1 MRIGHS
7 TDIHRLE
14 AGNKL
19 LIGGVNIQHYLG
31 SVGHSD
37 GDCLL
42 HTVCESLMGALALG
56 DLGKLFPDTS
66 EEFKGISSSLL
77 VKKVMSKV
85 KKQGYKV
92 INIDSTV
99 FLEEP
104 KLSQYIMEMR
114 ANIANLLDIEISQ
127 VSVKATT
134 SEKVGIVGRKEAI
147 MTESIV
153 LLEKGLIKL

>member
-1 MRIGHS
+1 MIRIGHS

-14 AGNKL
+14 ENNRL
-19 LIGGVNIQHYLG
+19 IIGGVSIPSILG

-42 HTVCESLMGALALG
+42 HTVCEALIGALALG

-66 EEFKGISSSLL
+66 EEFRGINSSLL
-77 VKKVMSKV
+77 VKKVMKEV
-85 KKQGYKV
+85 KRLGYKV
-92 INIDSTV
+92 VNIDSTV

-104 KLSQYIMEMR
+104 RLSVYKDKMR
-114 ANIANLLDIEISQ
+114 QNIANLLEIDISQ

-134 SEKVGIVGRKEAI
+134 GEKVGIIGRKEAI
-147 MTESIV
+147 MTESVV
-153 LLEKGLIKL
+153 LVEKV

>member
-1 MRIGHS
+1 MRIGMS

-14 AGNKL
+14 TGNQL
-19 LIGGVNIQHYLG
+19 IIGGVKIPFHLG

-42 HTVCESLMGALALG
+42 HTVCESLIGALSLG

-66 EEFKGISSSLL
+66 EEFKGIDSSLL
-77 VKKVMSKV
+77 VLQVMKKVKAM
-85 KKQGYKV
+85 GYRV
-92 INIDSTV
+92 VNIDSTV

-104 KLSQYIMEMR
+104 KLSSYIMDMR
-114 ANIANLLDIEISQ
+114 CNIAKLLEVELDC

-134 SEKVGIVGRKEAI
+134 SEKVGMVGRQEAI
-147 MTESIV
+147 MTQSVV
-153 LLEKGLIKL
+153 LLERDTN

>member
-1 MRIGHS
+1 MIRIGQS

-14 AGNKL
+14 EGYKL
-19 LIGGVNIQHYLG
+19 IIGGVRIPHYKG

-42 HTVCESLMGALALG
+42 HTVCESLIGALALG

-66 EEFKGISSSLL
+66 EEFKGIDSSLL
-77 VKKVMSKV
+77 VKKVMSEV
-85 KKQGYKV
+85 KRLGYRV
-92 INIDSTV
+92 VNIDSTV
-99 FLEEP
+99 FLEKP
-104 KLSQYIMEMR
+104 KLYNYKEQMR
-114 ANIANLLDIEISQ
+114 ENIAILLDIDIEY

-134 SEKVGIVGRKEAI
+134 SETVGFIGREEAI

-153 LLEKGLIKL
+153 LVERVE

>member
-1 MRIGHS
+1 MRIGLS

-14 AGNKL
+14 EGQKL
-19 LIGGVNIQHYLG
+19 LIGGVLIPYNLG
-31 SVGHSD
+31 SVAHSD

-42 HTVCESLMGALALG
+42 HTVCEALIGALALG

-66 EEFKGISSSLL
+66 IEYKGISSSLL
-77 VKKVMSKV
+77 VKRVMSEV
-85 KKQGYKV
+85 KKMEYKV

-104 KLSQYIMEMR
+104 KLSSYIFEMR
-114 ANIANLLDIEISQ
+114 SNIANLLDIEINQ
-127 VSVKATT
+127 VSVKAST

-147 MTESIV
+147 VAESIV
-153 LLEKGLIKL
+153 LLEKI

>member
-1 MRIGHS
+1 MIRIGHS

-14 AGNKL
+14 VGNKL
-19 LIGGVNIQHYLG
+19 IIGGVQIPHYKG

-42 HTVCESLMGALALG
+42 HSVCESLIGSLALG

-66 EEFKGISSSLL
+66 EEFKGIDSSIL
-77 VKKVMSKV
+77 VIKVMEKV
-85 KKQGYKV
+85 KSKGYRV
-92 INIDSTV
+92 VNIDSTI
-99 FLEEP
+99 FLESP
-104 KLSQYIMEMR
+104 KLMKYKDIMR
-114 ANIANLLDIEISQ
+114 NNIARLLEIDIEF

-134 SEKVGIVGRKEAI
+134 GEKVGIIGREEAI

-153 LLEKGLIKL
+153 LVERI

>member
-14 AGNKL
+14 PGNKL
-19 LIGGVNIQHYLG
+19 IIGGVLIHHYLG

-42 HTVCESLMGALALG
+42 HTVCESLIGALALG
-56 DLGKLFPDTS
+56 DLGQLFPDTS
-66 EEFKGISSSLL
+66 EEFRGISSSLL
-77 VKKVMSKV
+77 VKKVMSVV
-85 KKQGYKV
+85 KRMEYKV

-104 KLSQYIMEMR
+104 KLSSYIAEMR
-114 ANIANLLDIEISQ
+114 ANIASLLDITIDQ

-134 SEKVGIVGRKEAI
+134 SERVGIVGRKEAI
-147 MTESIV
+147 MTESVV
-153 LLEKGLIKL
+153 LLEKIK

>member
-14 AGNKL
+14 SGNRL
-19 LIGGVNIQHYLG
+19 IIGGVLIPHYLG

-42 HTVCESLMGALALG
+42 HTVCECLIGALALG

-77 VKKVMSKV
+77 VKKVMSEV
-85 KKQGYKV
+85 KKMKYRV
-92 INIDSTV
+92 VNIDSTV

-104 KLSQYIMEMR
+104 KLSNYILEMR
-114 ANIANLLDIEISQ
+114 ANI
-127 VSVKATT
+127 
-134 SEKVGIVGRKEAI
+134 
-147 MTESIV
+147 
-153 LLEKGLIKL
+153 

>member
-14 AGNKL
+14 PGNKL
-19 LIGGVNIQHYLG
+19 IIGGVTIPYILG

-42 HTVCESLMGALALG
+42 HTVCESLIGALALG
-56 DLGKLFPDTS
+56 DLGQLFPDTS
-66 EEFKGISSSLL
+66 EEFRGISSSLL
-77 VKKVMSKV
+77 VNKVMSEV
-85 KKQGYKV
+85 KKMGYKV
-92 INIDSTV
+92 VNIDSTV

-104 KLSQYIMEMR
+104 KLSSYILEMR
-114 ANIANLLDIEISQ
+114 SNIANLLDIEIDQ

-134 SEKVGIVGRKEAI
+134 SERVGIVGRKEAI

-153 LLEKGLIKL
+153 LLEKKNK